1 MKKRLENNR
10 GITLIALVITII
22 VLLILAGVT
31 IASLNG
37 NNGILSNANLAKV
50 ETLKSQFDENVD
62 LATMGY
68 NMSKEEN
75 RKEKLKQELGS
86 YGYDLNDS
94 DGRYLVVSTEIDNQT
109 YSRIIDLDDGT
120 IKNEGEVYIAT
131 GTMENLY
138 KFYVQNDQTGYELK
152 GNDVISIQTKEEM
165 YYLAEYTNAGNQ
177 TEGVVFVLR
186 NDIQLNDTSNYN
198 NWESTPPSES
208 WTPIGTEANPFQG
221 DFEGQNYT
229 ISGIYLKNTETT
241 EKYQGALFSYG
252 KNCVIKDI
260 ELKDGLMMSSAT
272 GLAGNLAYGQESIDI
287 ENVKN
292 YIKIKALGRFS
303 YTAGI
308 VNKIN
313 VNSDNS
319 KVIIKDCANFVP
331 VKYAIINY
339 LNIGDCKNSEVIIE
353 NCYNTNNDTTNNIG
367 GLIGE
372 ISAYVDADEQK
383 EKIVQVKNCYNTG
396 NITSSGI
403 YAPVISGIDFSGK
416 SQICVENC
424 YNTGNITC
432 TGSGGNTRVGGV
444 VGTIYCDGPVDNDKK
459 YGVIVKNCY
468 NTGNIYGEEYI
479 GGIVGDA
486 ELTNYYENFEVLG
499 LWIQNCYNSGEIS
512 GQESVGGIAGE
523 FVGSA
528 IIENCYNVGK
538 IEATQN
544 AGGIAG
550 YVTYGN
556 EGDINKI
563 NNCYY
568 LKEEQGINS
577 NIEIYGLINPG
588 TNTQY
593 TNNGTK
599 SSINEFLNEDF
610 IKNVLHWGIYNGQ
623 ESEENVWKLVIGNNP
638 ILWYQ

>member
-94 DGRYLVVSTEIDNQT
+94 DGRYLIVSTEIDNQT

-229 ISGIYLKNTETT
+229 ISGIYLKNTEATGG
-241 EKYQGALFSYG
+241 YQGALFSYG
-252 KNCVIKDI
+252 ENCVMKDI
-260 ELKDGLMMSSAT
+260 ELKDGLMISSERF
-272 GLAGNLAYGQESIDI
+272 LAGLLAYGKESIDI

-292 YIKIKALGRFS
+292 YINIKPLERIS

-308 VNKIN
+308 VYRIA
-313 VNSDNS
+313 VNTNNS
-319 KVIIKDCANFVP
+319 KVIIKDCTNFVP
-331 VKYAIINY
+331 MEYAIINN
-339 LNIGDCKNSEVIIE
+339 LNIEECDNSEAIIE
-353 NCYNTNNDTTNNIG
+353 NCYNTNDDTTNNVG

-372 ISAYVDADEQK
+372 ITANVYTDEQK
-383 EKIVQVKNCYNTG
+383 EKIVQVRNCYNTG

-403 YAPVISGIDFSGK
+403 YAPVISGINFYGK

-424 YNTGNITC
+424 YNTGNINC
-432 TGSGGNTRVGGV
+432 TRSGGNTRLGGV

-468 NTGNIYGEEYI
+468 NTGNIYGGEYI

-486 ELTNYYENFEVLG
+486 ELTNDDENFEILG

-512 GQESVGGIAGE
+512 GQKSVGGIAGE

-544 AGGIAG
+544 AGGIVG

-577 NIEIYGLINPG
+577 NIEIYGLIDQG

-623 ESEENVWKLVIGNNP
+623 ESEENVWKLVTGNNP